1 MSDRVTEAQLAEWEA
16 LFRVSDEMER
26 QQVEPCGMCPEGVV
40 MDGEYCGECGACV
53 VFFTDGSFIY
63 ERPKFRVAQDKLLAS
78 HRAVLRDRERVE
90 SSRKARLAA
99 IRDAVDA
106 TCSCGGLGPDDDGV
120 CDACKVWHRF
130 SYIME
135 DWSKLAAVR
144 SIGGEG

>member
-16 LFRVSDEMER
+16 LAPLAASAVIPYIPEKDR
-26 QQVEPCGMCPEGVV
+26 QRAV
-40 MDGEYCGECGACV
+40 D
-53 VFFTDGSFIY
+53 
-63 ERPKFRVAQDKLLAS
+63 VAIEALPALIAS

-99 IRDAVDA
+99 IRDAVDE